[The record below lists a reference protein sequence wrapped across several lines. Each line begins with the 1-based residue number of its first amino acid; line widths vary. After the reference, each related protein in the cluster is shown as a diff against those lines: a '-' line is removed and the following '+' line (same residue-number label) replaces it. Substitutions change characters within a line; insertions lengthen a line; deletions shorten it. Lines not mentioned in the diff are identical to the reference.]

1 MSLNDLAIKMSIEF
15 LKNPIILIL
24 FLIGIV
30 GIIITIIK
38 KIKKH

>member
-15 LKNPIILIL
+15 LKNPVILIL
-24 FLIGIV
+24 FLIGII